1 MSAKVNRRGSPLAS
15 TGDIMLVQES
25 MKVAGLY
32 HGEIDGQPGIQT
44 LSAVRTYKK
53 RHGMP
58 ANNTLDDDFIAH
70 LRYET

>member
-15 TGDIMLVQES
+15 TSDIMLVQET

-32 HGEIDGQPGIQT
+32 RGEIDGLPGIQT
-44 LSAVRTYKK
+44 LSAVRAYKK
-53 RHGMP
+53 RQGMP
-58 ANNTLDDDFIAH
+58 VDNTLDDGFIMH